1 MPEPF
6 DARHLVFSLRCGA
19 CGALCEWLGR
29 GVFVTRVLCFAL
41 PAWCSDEVNAT
52 RMGFQES
59 NAAHQRTAEQSH
71 ALEEELYNTRTVV
84 ESLRAESAALKAK
97 VNLPTDHQF

>member
-1 MPEPF
+1 MSGI
-6 DARHLVFSLRCGA
+6 LFSLRCGA
-19 CGALCEWLGR
+19 YRALCQR
-29 GVFVTRVLCFAL
+29 FDRCFFVTRVLCFML

-71 ALEEELYNTRTVV
+71 ALEEELYNTRKVV
-84 ESLRAESAALKAK
+84 ESLRAESAAFKAK
-97 VNLPTDHQF
+97 VNLPTEHQF